1 MSEARNFVRRHDLD
15 FIRVVV
21 FGLAIIYH
29 TSLIFGTRHWLINS
43 TSQSPLFDIV
53 SLMTHPWRLSILF
66 LISGIATASLTSR
79 LPPFKVRALRTRQL
93 LPPVLIGTFILVP
106 PQMFLSFRDSSGLD
120 MSYLDFWFTYV
131 RFGTVINRS
140 GVEMPLVTMQQLWF
154 LAYLWCYM
162 TVLLLALELRPE
174 IPALLKTR
182 LSPVLRGKGLLIWP
196 AIFLAVLR
204 LTIFPIFGDTLLP
217 QTDWYNHIV
226 YFSIFAF
233 GFLIADD
240 DVFWTAV
247 VARRY
252 EALVVAGVSL
262 FVVVSL
268 FLLYPLDGRSAA
280 MVVFHRVGRSIFQW
294 TAILSILGFCRVL
307 ITRPHPVITYL
318 NRAILTYYVL
328 HQTIVVLIAY
338 WLKKTYGLSGWSFVP
353 LVLVTMACCAV
364 LYEMHRRW
372 SQSFIR
378 RVLARSSLPPEYV
391 AESGR

>member
-1 MSEARNFVRRHDLD
+1 MSEAGNFVRRHDLD

-29 TSLIFGTRHWLINS
+29 TSLIFGSRHWLINS
-43 TSQSPLFDIV
+43 TSQLRIFDIV

-79 LPPFKVRALRTRQL
+79 LSPSKVRALRTRQL
-93 LPPVLIGTFILVP
+93 LPPVLFGTFFLVP
-106 PQMFLSFRDSSGLD
+106 PQMFLSFKDSSGLE

-174 IPALLKTR
+174 IPAQLRTR
-182 LSPVLRGKGLLIWP
+182 LGAVLRGKGLLIWP
-196 AIFLAVLR
+196 AVFLAVLR

-268 FLLYPLDGRSAA
+268 FLLYPLDSRGAA
-280 MVVFHRVGRSIFQW
+280 VVVFHRVGRSIFQW
-294 TAILSILGFCRVL
+294 TAILTILGYCRVL

-328 HQTIVVLIAY
+328 HQTILVLIAY
-338 WLKKTYGLSGWSFVP
+338 WLKKTYALNGWSFVP
-353 LVLVTMACCAV
+353 LVLVTMACSAV

-372 SQSFIR
+372 SQLLIR
-378 RVLARSSLPPEYV
+378 RALARSSLSPEYGV
-391 AESGR
+391 ESGR